1 MMHPFHYPCIHTY
14 TAPYKIGFTFGI
26 LAAVS
31 AIPLVFDL
39 QTVLFFNEHFAKSD
53 LPEGGIA
60 DLDTVWKVGAFS
72 WGYMEVC
79 IYAEMTSLLAYRQI
93 FTYFL
98 SFPQPITSSPTL
110 VLSPSCS

>member
-1 MMHPFHYPCIHTY
+1 MLPRAYPWTSFSSSSSHDDTT

-39 QTVLFFNEHFAKSD
+39 QTVLFFNENFAKSE

-79 IYAEMTSLLAYRQI
+79 M
-93 FTYFL
+93 
-98 SFPQPITSSPTL
+98 
-110 VLSPSCS
+110 